1 MEKNSKIYV
10 AGHRGLVGSAIIREL
25 EAQGYRNIITRTSK
39 ELDLRNTFLV
49 DEFFRIEKPEY
60 IFLCAAKV
68 GGIGANMSY
77 PVEFLLDN
85 LSIQNNVIS
94 TAYKY
99 NVKKL
104 LFLGSSCIY
113 PKNCLQP
120 MREEYLLD
128 GKLEPTNE
136 GYALAKIS
144 GLKLCEY
151 YRREYGADF
160 ISAMPTNIYGI
171 GDNFDINSSHV
182 IPALINRFHE
192 AKLQN
197 KKELVI
203 WGTGK
208 AKREFMYSDDLAK
221 ALIYLM
227 NNYSEDSHINVGT
240 GKEIEI
246 IELAKIIKEVVGFE
260 GEILN
265 DLSKPDGMMKKLLD
279 ISRLDN
285 LGFKSEINLKDGIE
299 KAYKWFLESKKYK
312 EVVNE
317 R

>member
-10 AGHRGLVGSAIIREL
+10 AGHRGLVGSAILREL

-39 ELDLRNTFLV
+39 ELDLRDTFLV
-49 DEFFRIEKPEY
+49 NEFFKIEKPEY

-99 NVKKL
+99 NAKKL

-120 MREEYLLD
+120 MKEEYLLD

-151 YRREYGADF
+151 YRREYGANF

-182 IPALINRFHE
+182 IPALIKRFHE

-227 NNYSEDSHINVGT
+227 NNYSEEGHINIGT
-240 GKEIEI
+240 GKDIEI
-246 IELAKIIKEVVGFE
+246 GSLANLIKEIVGYK
-260 GEILN
+260 GEIVT
-265 DLSKPDGMMKKLLD
+265 DLSKPDGTPRKLLD
-279 ISRLDN
+279 VTRLN
-285 LGFKSEINLKDGIE
+285 STEFRYEIELGDGIKRVYE
-299 KAYKWFLESKKYK
+299 WFLK
-312 EVVNE
+312 NE
-317 R
+317 DIKNNG

>member
-1 MEKNSKIYV
+1 MNKNSKIYV
-10 AGHRGLVGSAIIREL
+10 AGHRGLVGSAILREL
-25 EAQGYRNIITRTSK
+25 EVQGYTNILTKTSK
-39 ELDLRNTFLV
+39 DLDLRDTFLV
-49 DEFFRIEKPEY
+49 DKFFETEKPEY
-60 IFLCAAKV
+60 VFLCAAKV

-94 TAYKY
+94 TSYKY

-120 MREEYLLD
+120 MKEEYLLD

-208 AKREFMYSDDLAK
+208 ARREFMYSDDLAK

-227 NNYSEDSHINVGT
+227 NNYSKEGHINVGT

-246 IELAKIIKEVVGFE
+246 IELARIIKEVVGFE
-260 GEILN
+260 GEILK

-279 ISRLDN
+279 ISKLDN
-285 LGFKSEINLKDGIE
+285 LGFKSEVDLKDGIK
-299 KAYKWFLESKKYK
+299 KAYEWFLSNQDVK
-312 EVVNE
+312 